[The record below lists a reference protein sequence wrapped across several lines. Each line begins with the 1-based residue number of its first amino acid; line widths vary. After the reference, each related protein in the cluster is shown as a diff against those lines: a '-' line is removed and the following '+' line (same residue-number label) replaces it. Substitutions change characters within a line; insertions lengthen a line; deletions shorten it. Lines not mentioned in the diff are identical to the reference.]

1 METTSGNLA
10 SALKIEPGITA
21 IIGSGGKSTLLKTLG
36 LELMRAGGRV
46 LLCTATRMFPV
57 AGVPWDGSSR
67 RLDAA
72 PWKPGGLHVPGCT
85 CEACAGMS
93 HGSICQAGVLDP
105 ETGKLSAPAEPLNE
119 LAQRFDYVLAEA
131 DGSKRLPLKAHA
143 AWEPVIPSGTANIV
157 WIVGASGLGKPVAE
171 VAHRPELFCERC
183 GCEPTDIATPER
195 VAQVLNAEMQ
205 ALGLS
210 TARVMLNQVDTLSDP
225 TMADRFEAA
234 LGRPIV
240 TSSLQSS

>member
-21 IIGSGGKSTLLKTLG
+21 IIGSGGKSTLLRALG
-36 LELMRAGGRV
+36 LELMRADSRV
-46 LLCTATRMFPV
+46 LLCTTTHMFPV

-72 PWKPGGLHVPGCT
+72 PWKPGAPHTPGCT
-85 CEACAGMS
+85 CEACAGLAR
-93 HGSICQAGVLDP
+93 GSICQAGVLDP
-105 ETGKLSAPAEPLNE
+105 ETGKLSSPAEPLDQ

-143 AWEPVIPSGTANIV
+143 AWEPVIPAGTVNVV
-157 WIVGASGLGKPVAE
+157 WVVGASGLGKLVAE
-171 VAHRPELFCERC
+171 VVHRPELFCERC
-183 GCEPTDIATPER
+183 GCEPSDIATPER
-195 VAQVLNAEMQ
+195 VAQVLNAELQMLS
-205 ALGLS
+205 LG
-210 TARVMLNQVDTLSDP
+210 TARIMLNQVDTLADP

-234 LGRPIV
+234 LGRLIV
-240 TSSLQSS
+240 ATGLK

>member
-1 METTSGNLA
+1 METVSGNLA
-10 SALKIEPGITA
+10 SALRIEPGITA

-46 LLCTATRMFPV
+46 LLCTTTHMFPV

-72 PWKPGGLHVPGCT
+72 PWKPGASHATDCT
-85 CEACAGMS
+85 CEACAGLVR
-93 HGSICQAGVLDP
+93 GSICQAGVLDP
-105 ETGKLSAPAEPLNE
+105 ETGKFSAPAEPLNE

-157 WIVGASGLGKPVAE
+157 WIAGASGLGKPINEAV
-171 VAHRPELFCERC
+171 HRPELFRERC

-195 VAQVLNAEMQ
+195 VARVLNAEMQ
-205 ALGLS
+205 ALKLGA
-210 TARVMLNQVDTLSDP
+210 ARVMLNQVDTLADS

-234 LGRPIV
+234 LDRPIV
-240 TSSLQSS
+240 ATSLK

>member
-1 METTSGNLA
+1 METMGGNLA

-46 LLCTATRMFPV
+46 LLFTTTHMFPI

-72 PWKPGGLHVPGCT
+72 PWKPGALHVPGCT
-85 CEACAGMS
+85 CEACAGLAR
-93 HGSICQAGVLDP
+93 GSICQAGVLDP
-105 ETGKLSAPAEPLNE
+105 ETGKLSSPADALDQ

-143 AWEPVIPSGTANIV
+143 AWEPVIPAGTANVV
-157 WIVGASGLGKPVAE
+157 WVVGASGIGRPVSEA
-171 VAHRPELFCERC
+171 VHRPELFCERC
-183 GCEPTDIATPER
+183 GCKPTDTATPER
-195 VAQVLNAEMQ
+195 VAQVLSAEMRM
-205 ALGLS
+205 LNLS
-210 TARVMLNQVDTLSDP
+210 TARIMLNQVDTLADP
-225 TMADRFEAA
+225 TMTDRFEAA
-234 LGRPIV
+234 LDRPIIA
-240 TSSLQSS
+240 TSLK

>member
-46 LLCTATRMFPV
+46 LLCTTTRMFPV

-72 PWKPGGLHVPGCT
+72 PWKPGALHVPGCT

-93 HGSICQAGVLDP
+93 RGNICQTGVLDP

-157 WIVGASGLGKPVAE
+157 WIVGTSGFGRPVDEA
-171 VAHRPELFCERC
+171 VHRPELFCERC
-183 GCEPTDIATPER
+183 GCKPTDIATPEN
-195 VAQVLNAEMQ
+195 VAQVLNTELQ
-205 ALGLS
+205 ALGFS

-240 TSSLQSS
+240 ATSLR

>member
-10 SALKIEPGITA
+10 SALRIEPGITA

-36 LELMRAGGRV
+36 LELMRAGVRV
-46 LLCTATRMFPV
+46 LLCTTTHMFPV

-72 PWKPGGLHVPGCT
+72 PWKPGASHVPGCT
-85 CEACAGMS
+85 CEACAGLAR
-93 HGSICQAGVLDP
+93 GSICQAGVLDP
-105 ETGKLSAPAEPLNE
+105 ETGKLSAPAEPLGE
-119 LAQRFDYVLAEA
+119 LAQRFNYVLAEA

-143 AWEPVIPSGTANIV
+143 TWEPVIPSGTANIV
-157 WIVGASGLGKPVAE
+157 WIVGASGLGKPINEAV
-171 VAHRPELFCERC
+171 HRPELFCKRC

-205 ALGLS
+205 ALRLD
-210 TARVMLNQVDTLSDP
+210 AVHVILNQVDALSDP

-234 LGRPIV
+234 LGRPV
-240 TSSLQSS
+240 VATSLQG

>member
-1 METTSGNLA
+1 METINGGLA
-10 SALKIEPGITA
+10 STLKIEPGITA

-46 LLCTATRMFPV
+46 LLCTTTHMFPV

-72 PWKPGGLHVPGCT
+72 PWKPGALHAPGCT
-85 CEACAGMS
+85 CEACAGLVR
-93 HGSICQAGVLDP
+93 GSICQAGVLDP
-105 ETGKLSAPAEPLNE
+105 ETGKLSSPAEPLDQ
-119 LAQRFDYVLAEA
+119 LAQRFDHVLAEA

-143 AWEPVIPSGTANIV
+143 AWEPVIPSGTANV
-157 WIVGASGLGKPVAE
+157 AWIVGASGFGKPISEAV
-171 VAHRPELFCERC
+171 HRPELFCERC
-183 GCEPTDIATPER
+183 GCEPTDVATPER
-195 VAQVLNAEMQ
+195 VARVLNAEMQ
-205 ALGLS
+205 ELRLDI
-210 TARVMLNQVDTLSDP
+210 ARVMLNQVDTLSDP

-240 TSSLQSS
+240 ATSLQG

>member
-10 SALKIEPGITA
+10 STLKIEPGITA

-46 LLCTATRMFPV
+46 LLCTTTHMFPV

-67 RLDAA
+67 RLGAA
-72 PWKPGGLHVPGCT
+72 PWKPGALHVPGCT

-93 HGSICQAGVLDP
+93 RGSICQAGVLDP

-143 AWEPVIPSGTANIV
+143 AWEPVIPAATANVV
-157 WIVGASGLGKPVAE
+157 WIVGALGLGKPINEAV
-171 VAHRPELFCERC
+171 HRPELFCERC
-183 GCEPTDIATPER
+183 GCELTDIATPER
-195 VAQVLNAEMQ
+195 VAQVLNAELRM
-205 ALGLS
+205 LNLS
-210 TARVMLNQVDTLSDP
+210 NARIMLNQVDTLSDP
-225 TMADRFEAA
+225 AMADRFETA
-234 LGRPIV
+234 LGRSV
-240 TSSLQSS
+240 VATSLK

>member
-10 SALKIEPGITA
+10 SALKLEPGITA

-46 LLCTATRMFPV
+46 LLCTTTHMFPV

-67 RLDAA
+67 LLDAA
-72 PWKPGGLHVPGCT
+72 PWKPGAAHVPGCS
-85 CEACAGMS
+85 CEACAGLAR
-93 HGSICQAGVLDP
+93 GSICQAGVLDP
-105 ETGKLSAPAEPLNE
+105 ETGKLSAPAEPLGK
-119 LAQRFDYVLAEA
+119 LAQRFNYVLAEA

-157 WIVGASGLGKPVAE
+157 WIVGASGLGKPINEAV
-171 VAHRPELFCERC
+171 HRPELFCERC
-183 GCEPTDIATPER
+183 GCETTDIATPER

-205 ALGLS
+205 ALRLDA
-210 TARVMLNQVDTLSDP
+210 TRVMLNQVDTLSDP
-225 TMADRFEAA
+225 TMAARFEAA
-234 LGRPIV
+234 LGRPV
-240 TSSLQSS
+240 VATSLQG

>member
-1 METTSGNLA
+1 METVSGDLA
-10 SALKIEPGITA
+10 SALMIEPGITA
-21 IIGSGGKSTLLKTLG
+21 IIGSGGKSTLLRALG

-46 LLCTATRMFPV
+46 LLCTTTHMFPI

-72 PWKPGGLHVPGCT
+72 PWKPGALHVPGCT

-93 HGSICQAGVLDP
+93 RGSICQAGVLDP
-105 ETGKLSAPAEPLNE
+105 ETGKLSSPAEPLDE

-143 AWEPVIPSGTANIV
+143 AWEPVIPAGTANVV
-157 WIVGASGLGKPVAE
+157 WVVGTSGLDKPVDE
-171 VAHRPELFCERC
+171 VVHRPELFRERC
-183 GCEPTDIATPER
+183 DCRLTDIATPER
-195 VAQVLNAEMQ
+195 VAQVLNAELQM
-205 ALGLS
+205 LNLNN
-210 TARVMLNQVDTLSDP
+210 TRIMLNQVDTLADP

-234 LGRPIV
+234 LNRPIIA
-240 TSSLQSS
+240 TSLK